1 MNNLTENPTFS
12 VNKIIRS
19 LFLLSVLVF
28 FVTSCKNTSPPP
40 EDYTHIDPS
49 MLSKG
54 DTIRPFRF
62 LHPETADWKIE
73 VRISGD
79 DLHDVTHKLTSRKF
93 SATDPKL
100 LNRFR
105 ELRFLYGIGRLHKP
119 SSTIRVYDDIKLYE
133 QHGIV
138 FEKKYL
144 ALQSQRYGIMT
155 CVDQEEFFSLLEEMY

>member
-1 MNNLTENPTFS
+1 MNNLTKNQS
-12 VNKIIRS
+12 YANGIIRS
-19 LFLLSVLVF
+19 LLLLSILLVLCA
-28 FVTSCKNTSPPP
+28 SCKKATPPL

-49 MLSKG
+49 TLSKG
-54 DTIRPFRF
+54 DTIMPFRF

-79 DLHDVTHKLTSRKF
+79 DLHDVSHKLSSRKF

-105 ELRFLYGIGRLHKP
+105 KLRFLYGIGRLHKP
-119 SSTIRVYDDIKLYE
+119 SSTMRVYDDIRLYE

-155 CVDQEEFFSLLEEMY
+155 CVDQEEFFRLLEQMY

>member
-1 MNNLTENPTFS
+1 MDFLIRNQSFTGFQM
-12 VNKIIRS
+12 IRS
-19 LFLLSVLVF
+19 LLVLAIV
-28 FVTSCKNTSPPP
+28 VLTVSSCKKAPPP
-40 EDYTHIDPS
+40 EDYTHLDPS
-49 MLSKG
+49 LLSKG
-54 DTIRPFRF
+54 DTIMPFRF

-73 VRISGD
+73 VRISGE
-79 DLHDVTHKLTSRKF
+79 DLHDVSHKLPSRKF

-105 ELRFLYGIGRLHKP
+105 KLRFLYGIGRLHKP
-119 SSTIRVYDDIKLYE
+119 SSTLRVYDDINLYE